1 MMSTTGENKQTGKPG
16 QRNRKAEQRNRKSA
30 QPQSPK
36 PDQSQDAQE
45 LIGQQIGAQIGQ
57 QIGEQIGAT
66 AASANTSPIG
76 ATASI
81 DAAPIDTAAPTDA
94 PPIEAVAPADTPPIG
109 AAPSAT
115 TAAVNLR
122 TIANAY
128 GDYTLKSLEEA
139 QSFVDKLTGVRS
151 LNKAVEVQTEFAKQA
166 CETFVTESQK
176 ISELHKELARQM
188 FKPLQSLVARTTRTE
203 R

>member
-1 MMSTTGENKQTGKPG
+1 MMSPTDENKPTGKPG

-36 PDQSQDAQE
+36 PDQSQDARE
-45 LIGQQIGAQIGQ
+45 
-57 QIGEQIGAT
+57 QIGEQIGEQIEAT
-66 AASANTSPIG
+66 VASADTSPIG

-81 DAAPIDTAAPTDA
+81 DAAPIDAAAPTDA
-94 PPIEAVAPADTPPIG
+94 PAIEAVAPADTPPIG

>member
-1 MMSTTGENKQTGKPG
+1 MSPTDENKPTGKPG

-30 QPQSPK
+30 QPRSPK

-45 LIGQQIGAQIGQ
+45 

-66 AASANTSPIG
+66 AAAADTSPIG

-81 DAAPIDTAAPTDA
+81 DAASIDAATDA
-94 PPIEAVAPADTPPIG
+94 PPIEAVAPVETLRIG
-109 AAPSAT
+109 AAPSAAA
-115 TAAVNLR
+115 AAVNLR

-166 CETFVTESQK
+166 CETFVTQSQK